1 MKKLIII
8 IAMTIFTFVPLFS
21 TFSQTKVKDSETIY
35 ILSDPYGN
43 FEEKILVD
51 WIRVKGKGKFEVK
64 DPIKNLRD
72 VRKVYGKGN
81 VEVKD
86 DFVLL
91 KGESKDISDVY
102 YRGNYVG
109 KIPFSINI
117 KYFLN
122 GEETPVEKV
131 KGQSGNLRIDISA
144 KTDLKAHDETVPLL
158 AMVTT
163 SLDTEKVKNVK
174 ISGDAKPM
182 IMGRKYQVNLTLI
195 LDPED
200 SGFIE
205 FESESISLPEII
217 ITVIPSYFSVDIPE
231 PEVFDELEG
240 GIDKLLSLVKAQ
252 KMIIDETRTN
262 LESGL
267 NKMDFSQFNE
277 LIKGIDMIAEGI
289 KSEGDVLLMLSEK
302 IDEQELSKLKNLPEG
317 IDSIIVGLKS
327 EKEGIDMIVSLMDA
341 YTNIAKNILELNNA
355 SQKLA
360 ENTQSPTTLS
370 LLESLKKQEA
380 LIKILLEGGITP
392 DVVKIPSFEE
402 TKENMEKLSKGMDE
416 VIGSLNLIKQGLY
429 GVNALVDGNIEMKK
443 TLITLSEGGEIN
455 GVYTPGLKGFS
466 LNLKKMGEGLKK
478 GISSLSTDIKKRFMD
493 LANVLKVISNSGKI
507 MGKDVPGLSVT
518 ISGMDK
524 MKSGVE
530 EGKKEFNKKKEE
542 MERKKELVKKVESF
556 IGKPEDAEGNVEFI
570 IKIRYN

>member
-370 LLESLKKQEA
+370 LLESLKKEEA

-392 DVVKIPSFEE
+392 DGVKIPSFEE

>member
-1 MKKLIII
+1 
-8 IAMTIFTFVPLFS
+8 
-21 TFSQTKVKDSETIY
+21 
-35 ILSDPYGN
+35 
-43 FEEKILVD
+43 
-51 WIRVKGKGKFEVK
+51 
-64 DPIKNLRD
+64 
-72 VRKVYGKGN
+72 
-81 VEVKD
+81 
-86 DFVLL
+86 
-91 KGESKDISDVY
+91 
-102 YRGNYVG
+102 
-109 KIPFSINI
+109 
-117 KYFLN
+117 
-122 GEETPVEKV
+122 
-131 KGQSGNLRIDISA
+131 
-144 KTDLKAHDETVPLL
+144 
-158 AMVTT
+158 
-163 SLDTEKVKNVK
+163 
-174 ISGDAKPM
+174 
-182 IMGRKYQVNLTLI
+182 
-195 LDPED
+195 
-200 SGFIE
+200 
-205 FESESISLPEII
+205 
-217 ITVIPSYFSVDIPE
+217 
-231 PEVFDELEG
+231 LEG

-317 IDSIIVGLKS
+317 IDSIILGLKS

-341 YTNIAKNILELNNA
+341 YTNITKNILELNNA

-392 DVVKIPSFEE
+392 DGVKIPSFEE

-466 LNLKKMGEGLKK
+466 LNLKKMGEGLKE
-478 GISSLSTDIKKRFMD
+478 GINSLSTDIKKRFMD

>member
-144 KTDLKAHDETVPLL
+144 KTDLKVNDETVPLL

-231 PEVFDELEG
+231 PEIFDELEG

-341 YTNIAKNILELNNA
+341 YTNITKNILELNNA

-370 LLESLKKQEA
+370 LLESLKKEEA

-392 DVVKIPSFEE
+392 DGVKIPSFEE

-493 LANVLKVISNSGKI
+493 LVNVLKVISNSGKI

-530 EGKKEFNKKKEE
+530 EGKKEFNKKKEK

-570 IKIRYN
+570 IKIKYN

>member
-8 IAMTIFTFVPLFS
+8 VVMTIFTFVPLFS

-51 WIRVKGKGKFEVK
+51 WIRVKGKGKFEIK
-64 DPIKNLRD
+64 DPIKDLRNI
-72 VRKVYGKGN
+72 RKVYGKGN

-122 GEETPVEKV
+122 GEETPIKKV
-131 KGQSGNLRIDISA
+131 KRQSGSLRINISA
-144 KTDLKAHDETVPLL
+144 KTDLKVDDETVPLL

-182 IMGRKYQVNLTLI
+182 IMGRKYQVNFTLI

-240 GIDKLLSLVKAQ
+240 SIDKLLSLVKAQ

-277 LIKGIDMIAEGI
+277 LIKGIDIIAEGI

-317 IDSIIVGLKS
+317 IDSIILGLKS

-341 YTNIAKNILELNNA
+341 YTNITKNILELNNA

-370 LLESLKKQEA
+370 LLESLKKEEA

-392 DVVKIPSFEE
+392 DGVKIPSFEE

-478 GISSLSTDIKKRFMD
+478 GISSLSTDIKKRFMN